1 MMYNCK
7 NPLSEILFL
16 KASTFST
23 RFLALIGVVI
33 AQLATVGPLVITS
46 VGSCRSHSFPQ
57 ATADT
62 ALLAHPFLIA
72 FVFSQL
78 WAVTP
83 LVITSVGSVWSHSF
97 TKTTTLTAMLSVLV
111 AVRFGQLRAVRVLI
125 HTRLGSC
132 KRRICGSPHTVT
144 SHRHQDIRD
153 ATHPDPSLYADEATL
168 SPIGAPGVLNEPVIN
183 TVLST

>member
-1 MMYNCK
+1 MMHNCK
-7 NPLSEILFL
+7 NQLSEILFL

-33 AQLATVGPLVITS
+33 AQLATVGPLVIAS

-62 ALLAHPFLIA
+62 ALLAHPVLIA

-83 LVITSVGSVWSHSF
+83 LVITSVGRVWSHSF
-97 TKTTTLTAMLSVLV
+97 TKTTTLAAMLSVLV
-111 AVRFGQLRAVRVLI
+111 AVRFGQLRAVGVLI

-132 KRRICGSPHTVT
+132 KRRICGSLHAIT
-144 SHRHQDIRD
+144 SHRHKDIRD
-153 ATHPDPSLYADEATL
+153 ATHPNPSLYADEGSHTRL
-168 SPIGAPGVLNEPVIN
+168 GSCK
-183 TVLST
+183 